1 MTFSFEMP
9 NILAVVCCHLLY
21 MGLGAFWYSPLMFAA
36 PWSRA
41 VGIKPSDVDPKEGSK
56 AMLLGNIPTFIGV
69 ATLAVILR
77 FVKADGLGDALALTN
92 LIAVGLLASHLTTM
106 VTFERRSWTWYLI
119 SAGYPIVGYNLMAIV
134 LTLWR

>member
-1 MTFSFEMP
+1 MSFSFEMP
-9 NILAVVCCHLLY
+9 NILAVVACHVLY

-41 VGIKPSDVDPKEGSK
+41 VGIKPGDIDPKAGAN

-69 ATLAVILR
+69 LTLAVLLR
-77 FVKADGLGDALALTN
+77 FVKADGLGDALAVAN
-92 LIAVGLLASHLTTM
+92 LIAVGLLASHLTTL

-119 SAGYPIVGYNLMAIV
+119 AAGYPVVGYNLMAVV

>member
-9 NILAVVCCHLLY
+9 NILAVVACHLLY

-41 VGIKPSDVDPKEGSK
+41 VGIKPGDIDPKAGAN

-69 ATLAVILR
+69 LTLAVLLR
-77 FVKADGLGDALALTN
+77 FVKADALGAALAVAN
-92 LIAVGLLASHLTTM
+92 LIAVGLLASHLTTL

-119 SAGYPIVGYNLMAIV
+119 SAGYPVVGYNLMAVV
-134 LTLWR
+134 LTFWR